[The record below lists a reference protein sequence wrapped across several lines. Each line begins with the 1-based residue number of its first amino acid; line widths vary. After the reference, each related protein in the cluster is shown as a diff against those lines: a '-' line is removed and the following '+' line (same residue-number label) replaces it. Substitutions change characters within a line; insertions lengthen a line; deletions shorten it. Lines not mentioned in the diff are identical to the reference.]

1 MKKTVVVTD
10 ENFEEEVL
18 RSNVPVMVDF
28 WAPWC
33 NPCKTI
39 APLMDALASEY
50 GSRLKVAKADVQNS
64 QMAATKHRIT
74 SIPAILLFKDGRV
87 IDEVIGAVAVD
98 ELRARVDLVLGPTP

>member
-1 MKKTVVVTD
+1 MGKAVVVTD

-18 RSNVPVMVDF
+18 RSNLPVMVDF

-33 NPCKTI
+33 NPCKMI
-39 APLMDALASEY
+39 APLIDELATEY
-50 GSRLKVAKADVQNS
+50 GGRLKVAKADVQES

-87 IDEVIGAVAVD
+87 VDEVIGTVAVD
-98 ELRARVDLVLGPTP
+98 ELRARVDLALDQTP

>member
-1 MKKTVVVTD
+1 MKKAVVVTD

-39 APLMDALASEY
+39 APLIDALASEY
-50 GSRLKVAKADVQNS
+50 GDRLKVAKADVQNS

-98 ELRARVDLVLGPTP
+98 ELRERVDLVLGPSP